1 MSLKIFSNVEKLN
14 ADDVRVHQLSGDTD
28 GILAAY
34 YDKNNNVS
42 LYMSG
47 ASATLGN
54 VGVKTSSPEEALTV
68 VGNIS
73 ASGTIYASDAHIPMT
88 VTNKTSTYTLALS
101 DMNSVVTLSAASET
115 TLSIPANSAVSL
127 PIGSTVTVVQ
137 LGSGQI
143 VVDGN
148 GYDLSSSTGHMK
160 TASQHSVITLYKI
173 NANEWVLAGDLS
185 KN

>member
-1 MSLKIFSNVEKLN
+1 MSIKLFSNVEKLN
-14 ADDVRVHQLSGDTD
+14 ADDVRVHQLSGDAD

-54 VGVKTSSPEEALTV
+54 VGIKTDSPGEALTV

-73 ASGTIYASDAHIPMT
+73 TSGTIYAEDIHIPMT
-88 VTNKTSTYTLALS
+88 VVDKTSTYTLALS
-101 DMNSVVTLSAASET
+101 DMNSIITLSAASET
-115 TLSIPANSAVSL
+115 TLFIPANSAVPL
-127 PIGSTVTVVQ
+127 PIGATVTVIQ
-137 LGSGQI
+137 LGSGQV

-148 GYDLSSSTGHMK
+148 GYDLSSSTGYMK
-160 TASQHSVITLYKI
+160 TAEQHSVITLYKI
-173 NANEWVLAGDLS
+173 NANEWILAGDLS